1 MTLLSSKKG
10 KLIGITGIILLI
22 LLFTG
27 LYFLYIQPLKTTL
40 ANKQRELQTEEQ
52 LLSVIENQIKETGTD
67 TFESTEALQKEIP
80 VQPLV
85 EQLLLDIEKAET
97 VSGSL
102 VSNMDFSDSELEEES
117 AEETQETDDE
127 ETAEKADEKPSIP
140 MPAGMKK
147 TTVVLTVKSAD
158 YFSLEKFIQSLES
171 ETRTIIVENLQIY
184 GQDEI
189 ISADQEKLAIET
201 EITISAF
208 YMPTLT
214 DLIDQLPKME
224 VPNTSNKKNPF
235 SMSGNIKT
243 GQVIEIPLK

>member
-10 KLIGITGIILLI
+10 KLIGITGIILLL
-22 LLFTG
+22 LLFAF
-27 LYFLYIQPLKTTL
+27 LYFLYILPLKTTL

-52 LLSVIENQIKETGTD
+52 LLSVIENQIHDTGSD
-67 TFESTEALQKEIP
+67 TFESTETLQKEIP

-97 VSGSL
+97 LSGSL
-102 VSNMDFSDSELEEES
+102 VSNMDFSDSEIEEKS
-117 AEETQETDDE
+117 AEETLVESLEANEEGTTEQEK
-127 ETAEKADEKPSIP
+127 EKTNIP

-147 TTVVLTVKSAD
+147 TTVVLTVQSPD
-158 YFSLEKFIQSLES
+158 YFSMEKFIQSLES
-171 ETRTIIVENLQIY
+171 EKRIILVENLQIN

-189 ISADQEKLAIET
+189 ISTVQEKPVIET

-208 YMPTLT
+208 YMPALT
-214 DLIDQLPKME
+214 DLIEQLPKME

-235 SMSGNIKT
+235 SMSGNISN
-243 GQVIEIPLK
+243 